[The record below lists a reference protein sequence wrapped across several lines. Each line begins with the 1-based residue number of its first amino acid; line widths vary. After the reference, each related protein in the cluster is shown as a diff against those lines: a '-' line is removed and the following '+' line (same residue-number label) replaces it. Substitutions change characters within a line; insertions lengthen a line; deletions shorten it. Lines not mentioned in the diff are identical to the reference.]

1 MSRHSRVQIVV
12 LGLYKKLLRAAEEK
26 VGLSGQIK
34 TEFRKNSLINRADIM
49 KIEYLIRRGE
59 RQLEMLRKP
68 SVSGA
73 RTVKL
78 NIAKTID

>member
-12 LGLYKKLLRAAEEK
+12 LGLYKKLLRATEERI
-26 VGLSGQIK
+26 GLKEQIK
-34 TEFRKNSLINRADIM
+34 SEFRKNALINRADIM

-59 RQLEMLRKP
+59 RQLDMLRKP
-68 SVSGA
+68 SVLGA

-78 NIAKTID
+78 NKTKTID